1 MSSSGTTPIN
11 SGPFIIR
18 TYLDQSDQNTYLV
31 GPYDYPVSSN
41 YVLITSTNGLLAPTD
56 NPYISSVT
64 VSSLVATTVT
74 VDEFYPSTFIISSN
88 TVSSISVSSLFAS
101 SFTMDS
107 GSISGITLNVC
118 TLSASSIA
126 VGTETFLTLT
136 GSTISTGSIF
146 TNFLQ
151 TQSETC
157 NTLTGN
163 TMRISSLTASSI
175 VVGNETFS
183 TMTGSSI
190 FANTLS
196 VSSCSVVNETF
207 SVLTGSSIIASQL
220 FASYVFTPIVSTTIL
235 YTCTFTIQ
243 NFVTSTITTNDIS
256 VHTYNINQ
264 AVTGT
269 TLKKNSINIFQP
281 TTISMYSNDIRGNL
295 DQFPLATQYYY
306 FGASIPNQWVAVSQG
321 VQDIAYSSD
330 GISWTYTSSLLSG
343 GYGARGIEWNGAYWV
358 AVGGG
363 STNSTIEYSRDG
375 INWSSINGMFNVF
388 SGGYGN
394 SVKAKGNLWVAV
406 GKAQSTGTVAFSPGI
421 TSWFNAT
428 IPSTGVTEWND
439 VACNGSAWVAVGNG
453 ANTTLVSPGGISW
466 TANQLSNQLTIGKAI
481 SWNGN
486 QWVAVGSGAYTAAYS
501 IDAIIP
507 STGMTWYGSDPF
519 PGGQGNGIAWNGNM
533 WIAVGQS
540 NTALSAYSYNGST
553 WFDGI
558 GFVTDNFGSRVYG
571 TSVTW
576 NGNIWTIVGQS
587 DNSIYYFRS
596 LSGLNK
602 SWAYTITSKQD
613 TLTIST
619 AYNIAYNYRR
629 PYSVFFSYNGPSSL
643 TDGIVTSLSG
653 YSFPLLI
660 SSSNGQGE
668 VVKRFDVVSDAYYN
682 NGYTNYSMN
691 VRMQT
696 LPN

>member
-41 YVLITSTNGLLAPTD
+41 YILITSTNGLLAPTD

-74 VDEFYPSTFIISSN
+74 VDELYSSTFIISSN

-101 SFTMDS
+101 SFTMNS
-107 GSISGITLNVC
+107 GTISGITLNVC

-146 TNFLQ
+146 TNYVE
-151 TQSETC
+151 TQNEIC
-157 NTLTGN
+157 CTLTGN
-163 TMRISSLTASSI
+163 AMFISSLTASSI
-175 VVGNETFS
+175 VVGSETFS

-190 FANTLS
+190 SANTLS

-207 SVLTGSSIIASQL
+207 SALTGSSIVASQL
-220 FASYVFTPIVSTTIL
+220 FASYLSTSIVSTTVL

-243 NFVTSTITTNDIS
+243 NFITSSITTNDIS

-281 TTISMYSNDIRGNL
+281 TVVSMYSNDIQGNL
-295 DQFPLATQYYY
+295 DQYPLATQRYY
-306 FGASIPNQWVAVSQG
+306 FGASIPNQWVAVSNG
-321 VQDIAYSSD
+321 INDITYSSD
-330 GISWTYTSSLLSG
+330 GIYWSYTSSLLSG
-343 GYGARGIEWNGAYWV
+343 GYGARGIDWNGAYWV

-394 SVKAKGNLWVAV
+394 SVKANGNLWVTV
-406 GKAQSTGTVAFSPGI
+406 GKGQSTGTIAFSPGI
-421 TSWFNAT
+421 TTWFTAT
-428 IPSTGVTEWND
+428 IPSTTVTEWTD
-439 VACNGSAWVAVGNG
+439 VACNGAVYVAVGNG
-453 ANTTLVSPGGISW
+453 ANSTLVSGSGTAW
-466 TANQLSNQLTIGKAI
+466 TSNQNSNQLTTGNAI
-481 SWNGN
+481 AWNGN
-486 QWVAVGSGAYTAAYS
+486 QWVAVGSGSYTAAYS
-501 IDAIIP
+501 PDTTIP
-507 STGMTWYGSDPF
+507 STGMTWYGSNPF
-519 PGGQGNGIAWNGNM
+519 LGGVGNDIAWNGNV
-533 WIAVGQS
+533 WIAAGYS
-540 NTALSAYSYNGST
+540 NTAITSYSYDGLT
-553 WFDGI
+553 WYNGI
-558 GFVTDNFGSRVYG
+558 GNLTDTFGNSVAG

-576 NGNIWTIVGQS
+576 NGSMWTVIGQS
-587 DNSIYYFRS
+587 ASTIYYLRS
-596 LSGLNK
+596 MNSSATNW
-602 SWAYTITSKQD
+602 SYT
-613 TLTIST
+613 TILKYGINNVGT
-619 AYNIAYNYRR
+619 TNNIAYNYRR
-629 PYSVFFSYNGPSSL
+629 PYRIDFPSTFTNGFIL
-643 TDGIVTSLSG
+643 SLSG

-660 SSSNGQGE
+660 SSSDGQGQ
-668 VVKRFDVVSDAYYN
+668 VVKRFDVISDAYYN
-682 NGYTNYSMN
+682 NGYTNFSMN